1 MGIFQRYIKTDKT
14 GNPIIGK
21 DGKPQRQGPWF
32 MQYPYARNPETGKI
46 RYRTEKA
53 SFSKK
58 KAEKMWQTKVDSFQE
73 KDKFGTA
80 IDIEM
85 TFSELIDWGL
95 KQEIMQAK
103 ASIDDDRNRAKHL
116 KAYFGEC
123 KAVQITPLMVDNFR
137 IRMKKTKSDKTGK
150 CFSGSTINKMVSLG
164 RRIYYLAIDAGIVN
178 HNPFARRGV
187 FKEEPRGKYIPHDQ
201 FRKIQDN
208 LIDYL
213 KPVAITAYNTGM
225 RRGELLNLKWE
236 RVNLFKGH
244 IDLSP
249 EDTKTEEPRII
260 YFSSND
266 ELKDVFVEAAKNRM
280 PKQINVFVKP
290 NGEPVPKW
298 YMERLFKKAC
308 QDAGVGPYRFHDLR
322 HTFNTN
328 MLKAGVST
336 KVIMKL
342 TGHKTD
348 AMFTRYTHLDEELG
362 SDAMQKLV
370 TFMEGKKDEGGQT
383 DQKKESW

>member
-14 GNPIIGK
+14 GNPTIGK

-32 MQYPYARNPETGKI
+32 MQYPYARDPETGKI

-58 KAEKMWQTKVDSFQE
+58 KAEKMWRAKVDSFQE
-73 KDKFGTA
+73 KDKFGSA
-80 IDIEM
+80 IDVEM
-85 TFSELIDWGL
+85 AFSALIDWGL
-95 KQEIMQAK
+95 KQEIMRAK
-103 ASIDDDRNRAKHL
+103 ASIDDDTTRAKHL

-150 CFSGSTINKMVSLG
+150 HFSGSTINKLVSLG
-164 RRIYYLAIDAGIVN
+164 RRIYYLAMDAGIVN

-187 FKEEPRGKYIPHDQ
+187 FKEEPKGKYIPHDQ

-208 LIDYL
+208 LVDYL

-266 ELKDVFVEAAKNRM
+266 ELKDVFVEAVKNRM
-280 PKQINVFVKP
+280 PKQINVFAKP
-290 NGEPVPKW
+290 DGQPVPKW

-362 SDAMQKLV
+362 SNAMQKLV
-370 TFMEGKKDEGGQT
+370 AFMEGKEDEGGQS
-383 DQKKESW
+383 DQKKESR